1 MIAETVPKF
10 GSLLDVVGGS
20 TVTMLT
26 FVCPPYFYMKLC
38 DQSKDNKDWI
48 QRYYIFR
55 KKGAKW
61 QFWFFFFFVLFF
73 HIGKFQHGNV
83 HIAGFWC
90 SLDYWGALPLRML
103 LVKIS
108 LAVPQYHLVGG
119 LEPEILHIPVADL
132 MDKKNA
138 MYFYYLHKSSQ
149 QRINSRE
156 TLFFF
161 SSKWK
166 WWHLL
171 YGSDSLFIT
180 RSWKIRTICN
190 CCEICFWR
198 NNICV
203 RTNSLCPI
211 HTGKTTANTNR
222 KWSSVENWGL
232 GRLGIDKWTHEK
244 KLHLLT
250 SGTSWRPLFP
260 VSESHKNKS
269 LSIPFPHY

>member
-55 KKGAKW
+55 KKSAKL
-61 QFWFFFFFVLFF
+61 QFWFFFFFFF